1 MKHLLSKYKD
11 FLSEFLVSEVHL
23 QVNLDN
29 LALLPEIKPYYVKKI
44 DSENEYDVQEW
55 MNMLNE
61 AYDDS
66 EINFSQA
73 KKLLVNHHFLEKTET
88 FFVMDEQT
96 PMATVSIGEYP
107 NKQNYGGVYRLAVK
121 KKYQNKGLGK
131 FIILLGY
138 HLLKKRGIVVGE
150 SVINIKRKKSVFV
163 HLSCGLI
170 PEYNP
175 KKIAHTNSNYN
186 KNFVQRVRG
195 KLILQRYCKAYWKK
209 KHSNEK

>member
-1 MKHLLSKYKD
+1 MKSLLNKYKN
-11 FLSEFLVSEVHL
+11 FLSELLVSEIHM
-23 QVNLDN
+23 QVKLNSLSS
-29 LALLPEIKPYYVKKI
+29 LPEISPYYVKKL
-44 DSENEYDVQEW
+44 DNKSEFDVQEW

-88 FFVMDEQT
+88 FFVMDDQI

-131 FIILLGY
+131 YIILLGY
-138 HLLKKRGIVVGE
+138 HLLKKRGLVIGE

-163 HLSCGLI
+163 HLSCGLL

-175 KKIAHTNSNYN
+175 ENIAHVNSY
-186 KNFVQRVRG
+186 G
-195 KLILQRYCKAYWKK
+195 SI
-209 KHSNEK
+209 